1 MNVSSAMALVS
12 IMPGAATPI
21 TLSFCTAAEMASSF
35 LLQAVNSAT
44 KEVLHN
50 AAINNMR
57 FVLYIC
63 IIYRVTCVDDRFGVN
78 HTRIREFRADA
89 VCRYWFHSGYKILA
103 SP

>member
-1 MNVSSAMALVS
+1 
-12 IMPGAATPI
+12 
-21 TLSFCTAAEMASSF
+21 MASSF

-89 VCRYWFHSGYKILA
+89 CVDIGFTVDAKSWLH
-103 SP
+103 PEV